1 MSDRRTAFLERLPL
15 LGDRPVLRYALA
27 IAVSVGACI
36 VRSALDAWF
45 PPGFPFLT
53 FFPAVIV
60 SAFLLG
66 RGPGT
71 VAAGLCG
78 LMAWY
83 YFIPPFQSFAI
94 VGSTAVALGFYAAVV
109 TVDIA
114 LVHWMQHANQAVRL
128 ERERNQALATGSA
141 RLAARNE
148 LLFQELQ
155 HRVSNNIQMVGAVLS
170 LHRRGLDDARAR
182 SALDDAAARIGL
194 IGRIQR
200 QLYDI
205 DGKDIDLTAFIRAL
219 VDDLAA
225 ADGRTGVSYTLTVDP
240 AVALAADAR
249 IPFALILA
257 EAVANAMEHGFAG
270 RETGTVTVDVGRT
283 AREIVLSIADDG
295 AGLPNGFDVAASTS
309 LGLTIVRALAR
320 QLDGQFAVRAAPGG
334 GTISSLTFVPAQIAA
349 IADAG

>member
-27 IAVSVGACI
+27 ITVSVGACI

-128 ERERNQALATGSA
+128 ERQRTP
-141 RLAARNE
+141 
-148 LLFQELQ
+148 
-155 HRVSNNIQMVGAVLS
+155 
-170 LHRRGLDDARAR
+170 RR
-182 SALDDAAARIGL
+182 
-194 IGRIQR
+194 
-200 QLYDI
+200 
-205 DGKDIDLTAFIRAL
+205 T
-219 VDDLAA
+219 
-225 ADGRTGVSYTLTVDP
+225 
-240 AVALAADAR
+240 
-249 IPFALILA
+249 
-257 EAVANAMEHGFAG
+257 
-270 RETGTVTVDVGRT
+270 
-283 AREIVLSIADDG
+283 
-295 AGLPNGFDVAASTS
+295 
-309 LGLTIVRALAR
+309 
-320 QLDGQFAVRAAPGG
+320 
-334 GTISSLTFVPAQIAA
+334 
-349 IADAG
+349 